1 MLLSEHKNAKEKN
14 KSSKALQLQWHIQQI
29 RAVQQCLDQT
39 QKNPSKNAHRN
50 LMMNSQS
57 INMKTW

>member
-1 MLLSEHKNAKEKN
+1 MLLSEHKNAKEK

-39 QKNPSKNAHRN
+39 KKDPSKNAYRN

>member
-1 MLLSEHKNAKEKN
+1 MLLSEHKNAKEKK

-39 QKNPSKNAHRN
+39 KEDASKNAYRN
-50 LMMNSQS
+50 LMMV
-57 INMKTW
+57 KA